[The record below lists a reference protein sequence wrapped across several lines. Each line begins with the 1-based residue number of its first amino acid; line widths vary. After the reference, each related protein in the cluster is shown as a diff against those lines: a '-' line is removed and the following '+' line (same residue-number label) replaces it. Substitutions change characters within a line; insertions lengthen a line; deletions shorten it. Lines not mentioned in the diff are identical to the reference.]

1 MRIALAHK
9 RLDLK
14 GGTERDL
21 FRTAEGLRDLGHE
34 VHLFCAEFEVKAPQ
48 GVAAHRVPVLPFGRT
63 VRLWSFAFFAPK
75 VIEKYSCDVVVSF
88 GRMIRQDVLRCGGGS
103 HKVFLRKLGQ
113 ESRWA
118 RRLWQA
124 ISIYH
129 GSLLALERRQFGLGH
144 FKMVITVSGEV
155 RRELIDTYGI
165 PEDKILVLHN
175 GVDQDRFHPA
185 QRTRWRNAIRQ
196 TWGIPH
202 DADVV
207 LFVGSGFRRKGLD
220 RLISLWD
227 SPKLQGVYLF
237 VVGDDARIRRYK
249 AWAEQQAPG
258 KIVFTGR
265 QDGVEKFY
273 AAADLVALPAVQEAF
288 GNVVLE
294 ALASGL
300 PVVVSRC
307 VGAAEV
313 LEGPLADGVAD
324 RPDAPVELERK
335 LVKMLEWSREPG
347 CAVEARGLGEQYS
360 WTNHFRKLEACL
372 KKVCRQESSG
382 SLP

>member
-9 RLDLK
+9 RLAHQ

-21 FRTAEGLRDLGHE
+21 YRTAEGLRNLGHE
-34 VHLFCAEFEVKAPQ
+34 IHLFCAEFTIPPPP
-48 GVAAHRVPVLPFGRT
+48 GTFAHRVPVMRLGRT
-63 VRLWSFAFFAPK
+63 ARLWSFALRAPQ
-75 VIEKYSCDVVVSF
+75 VLRKYPCDVVISF
-88 GRMIRQDVLRCGGGS
+88 GRMIWQDVLRSGGGS
-103 HKVFLRKLGQ
+103 HKVFLKKLAQ
-113 ESRWA
+113 EGGLW
-118 RRLWQA
+118 RRLWHNM
-124 ISIYH
+124 SIYH
-129 GSLLALERRQFGLGH
+129 RSLLALERRQFGLGH
-144 FKMVITVSGEV
+144 FKIVITVSGEA

-165 PEDKILVLHN
+165 PEDKIVVLHN

-220 RLISLWD
+220 RLIRLWD
-227 SPKLQGVYLF
+227 SPQLHGAYLF

-258 KIVFTGR
+258 KIVFTGQ

-324 RPDAPVELERK
+324 RPDAPVELETK
-335 LVKMLEWSREPG
+335 LVKMLKWSREPG
-347 CAVEARGLGEQYS
+347 CAVEARRLAEQYS
-360 WTNHFRKLEACL
+360 WTNHFRQLEACL
-372 KKVCRQESSG
+372 KRVCRQESSG